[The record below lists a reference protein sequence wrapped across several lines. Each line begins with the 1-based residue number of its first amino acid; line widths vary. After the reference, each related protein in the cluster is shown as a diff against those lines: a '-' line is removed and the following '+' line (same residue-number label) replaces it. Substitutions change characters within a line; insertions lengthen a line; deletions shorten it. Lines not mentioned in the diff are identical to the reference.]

1 MNAANPAYTLPYLL
15 GDAWGLML
23 SFIFLYPVMMACL
36 WVLGALVFYFRDERK
51 PHRIVDRPPL
61 RDEYPLIAVLV
72 PCFNEEANARET
84 IEALMALHYPNFE
97 VIAINDGSRDRTG
110 EILDALA
117 DEFPRLRVIHNL
129 KNQGKAVGLNTAA
142 LLTHAE
148 ILVGIDGDAR
158 LDPNCL
164 HWLVRH
170 FDAPGVGAVT
180 GNPRV
185 RTRSTLLGRLQV
197 GEFSSIVGLIKRA
210 QRAIGLIFTVSG
222 VIAAFRRSAL
232 FEAGFWSPDKL
243 TEDVD
248 ITWKLQLAG
257 WEVRFEPRALCWIL
271 MPETLRGLWRQRLRW
286 ATGGAQVIFD
296 YWTEIWHRPR
306 LWPVFVEY
314 SLSIFWAF
322 CMSVLIVYRLL
333 DRLIFPSVDL
343 QSVPVLML
351 GWTGIL
357 IGLVCMLQMLFSLW
371 LDRPYDRGLLKNY
384 FWMIWYPI
392 VYWLLTAATAVAA
405 LPAVLLRTS
414 GKRATWI
421 SPDRGLGTQTPPAP
435 KQDR

>member
-1 MNAANPAYTLPYLL
+1 MTLPLL
-15 GDAWGLML
+15 MGNFWGVML
-23 SFIFLYPVMMACL
+23 SYVFLYPVLMSLL
-36 WVLGALVFYFRDERK
+36 WMIGGVAFYFRYERH
-51 PHRIVDRPPL
+51 PHRIVSQPPE
-61 RDEYPLIAVLV
+61 RADYPLVAVLV

-84 IEALMALHYPNFE
+84 IDALMDLRYPHFE

-117 DEFPRLRVIHNL
+117 EEYQKLRVIHHVR
-129 KNQGKAVGLNTAA
+129 NQGKAVGLNTAA

-158 LDPNCL
+158 LDPWCL

-170 FDAPGVGAVT
+170 FDEPEVGAVT

-185 RTRSTLLGRLQV
+185 RTRSTLLGRIQV

-210 QRAIGLIFTVSG
+210 QRSIGLIFTVSG

-271 MPETLRGLWRQRLRW
+271 MPETLKGLWNQRLRW

-296 YWTEIWHRPR
+296 YWSEIWQRPR
-306 LWPVFVEY
+306 MWPVFVEY
-314 SLSIFWAF
+314 SMSILWAF
-322 CMSVLIVYRLL
+322 CMALLVVYRIADLVFY
-333 DRLIFPSVDL
+333 RIDL
-343 QSVPVLML
+343 QSAPVLML
-351 GWTGIL
+351 GWTGLL
-357 IGLVCMLQMLFSLW
+357 IGTTCLVQMMLSLW
-371 LDRPYDRGLLKNY
+371 LDRPYDQGLLKNY
-384 FWMIWYPI
+384 FWMIWYPVI
-392 VYWLLTAATAVAA
+392 YWVLSATTAVAA
-405 LPAVLLRTS
+405 LPAALARRS

-421 SPDRGLGTQTPPAP
+421 SPDRGISPDANNANN
-435 KQDR
+435 KR

>member
-1 MNAANPAYTLPYLL
+1 MTLPSLM
-15 GDAWGLML
+15 GNFWGVML
-23 SFIFLYPVMMACL
+23 SYVFLYPVLMSLL
-36 WVLGALVFYFRDERK
+36 WMIGGVAFYFRYERH
-51 PHRIVDRPPL
+51 PHRIVSQPPE
-61 RDEYPLIAVLV
+61 RADYPLVAVLV

-84 IEALMALHYPNFE
+84 IDALMDLRYPNFE

-117 DEFPRLRVIHNL
+117 DEYPQLRVIHHVR
-129 KNQGKAVGLNTAA
+129 NQGKAVGLNTAA

-158 LDPNCL
+158 LDPWCL

-170 FDAPGVGAVT
+170 FDEPEVGAVT

-185 RTRSTLLGRLQV
+185 RTRSTLLGRIQV

-210 QRAIGLIFTVSG
+210 QRSIGLIFTVSG

-248 ITWKLQLAG
+248 ITWKLQLAD

-271 MPETLRGLWRQRLRW
+271 MPETLKGLWNQRLRW

-296 YWTEIWHRPR
+296 YWSEIWQRPR
-306 LWPVFVEY
+306 MWPVFVEY
-314 SLSIFWAF
+314 SMSILWAF
-322 CMSVLIVYRLL
+322 CMALLVVYRIADLVFF
-333 DRLIFPSVDL
+333 RIDL
-343 QSVPVLML
+343 QSAPVLML
-351 GWTGIL
+351 GWTGLL
-357 IGLVCMLQMLFSLW
+357 IGTTCLVQMMLSLW
-371 LDRPYDRGLLKNY
+371 LDRPYDKGLLKNY
-384 FWMIWYPI
+384 FWMIWYPVI
-392 VYWLLTAATAVAA
+392 YWVLGATTAVAA
-405 LPAVLLRTS
+405 LPAALARRS

-421 SPDRGLGTQTPPAP
+421 SPDRGISPDTNNANN
-435 KQDR
+435 KR

>member
-1 MNAANPAYTLPYLL
+1 M
-15 GDAWGLML
+15 GSFWGVML
-23 SFIFLYPVMMACL
+23 SYVFLYPVLMSLL
-36 WVLGALVFYFRDERK
+36 WMIGGVAFYFRYERY
-51 PHRIVDRPPL
+51 PHRIVSQPPE
-61 RDEYPLIAVLV
+61 RADYPLIAVLV

-84 IEALMALHYPNFE
+84 IDALMELRYPNFE

-110 EILDALA
+110 DILNALA
-117 DEFPRLRVIHNL
+117 DEYPLLRVIHNV
-129 KNQGKAVGLNTAA
+129 KNQGKAVGLNTSA

-158 LDPNCL
+158 LDPWCL

-170 FDAPGVGAVT
+170 FDEPEVGAVT

-185 RTRSTLLGRLQV
+185 RTRSTLLGRIQV

-210 QRAIGLIFTVSG
+210 QRSIGLIFTVSG

-271 MPETLRGLWRQRLRW
+271 MPETLKGLWNQRLRW

-296 YWTEIWHRPR
+296 YWSEIWQRPR
-306 LWPVFVEY
+306 MWPVFVEY
-314 SLSIFWAF
+314 SMSILWAF
-322 CMSVLIVYRLL
+322 CMALLVVYRIADLVFY
-333 DRLIFPSVDL
+333 RVDL
-343 QSVPVLML
+343 QSAPVLML
-351 GWTGIL
+351 GWTGLL
-357 IGLVCMLQMLFSLW
+357 IGTTCLVQMMLSLW
-371 LDRPYDRGLLKNY
+371 LDRPYDQGLLKNY
-384 FWMIWYPI
+384 FWMIWYPVI
-392 VYWLLTAATAVAA
+392 YWVLGATTAVAA
-405 LPAVLLRTS
+405 LPAALARRS
-414 GKRATWI
+414 GKRARWI
-421 SPDRGLGTQTPPAP
+421 SPDRGVSPDTINANN
-435 KQDR
+435 KR

>member
-1 MNAANPAYTLPYLL
+1 MTLPSLM
-15 GDAWGLML
+15 GSFWGVML
-23 SFIFLYPVMMACL
+23 SYVFLYPVLMSLL
-36 WVLGALVFYFRDERK
+36 WMIGGVAFYFRYERH
-51 PHRIVDRPPL
+51 PHRIVSQPPE
-61 RDEYPLIAVLV
+61 RADYPLVAVLV

-84 IEALMALHYPNFE
+84 IDALMGLRYPNFE

-117 DEFPRLRVIHNL
+117 DEYPQLRVIHHVR
-129 KNQGKAVGLNTAA
+129 NQGKAVGLNTAA

-158 LDPNCL
+158 LDPWCL

-170 FDAPGVGAVT
+170 FDEPEVGAVT

-185 RTRSTLLGRLQV
+185 RTRSTLLGRIQV

-210 QRAIGLIFTVSG
+210 QRSIGLIFTVSG

-248 ITWKLQLAG
+248 ITWKLQLCG

-271 MPETLRGLWRQRLRW
+271 MPETLKGLWNQRLRW

-296 YWTEIWHRPR
+296 YWSEIWQRPR
-306 LWPVFVEY
+306 MWPVFVEY
-314 SLSIFWAF
+314 SMSILWALSMALL
-322 CMSVLIVYRLL
+322 VVYRIADLVFF
-333 DRLIFPSVDL
+333 RIDL
-343 QSVPVLML
+343 QSAPVLML
-351 GWTGIL
+351 GWTGLL
-357 IGLVCMLQMLFSLW
+357 IGTTCLVQMMLSLW
-371 LDRPYDRGLLKNY
+371 LDHPYDQGLLKNY
-384 FWMIWYPI
+384 FWMIWYPVI
-392 VYWLLTAATAVAA
+392 YWVLSATTAVAA
-405 LPAVLLRTS
+405 LPAALARRS

-421 SPDRGLGTQTPPAP
+421 SPDRGVSPDTNNA
-435 KQDR
+435 KSDR